1 MHISN
6 FIKEG
11 DFKNDVDYGEE
22 FYDEINK
29 VLWEN
34 ENYYNFKSSTINMDD
49 GIEVYFPIDNNYDV
63 GVHHKLYYYSENSNI
78 EEKYDGV
85 VVEENNKKYIKFIT
99 HNFSTYVLLNEE
111 INNPATGDNIV
122 LLVIL
127 ILYLF

>member
-11 DFKNDVDYGEE
+11 DFKDDVDYGEE

-34 ENYYNFKSSTINMDD
+34 ENYYNFKSSTIKMDD
-49 GIEVYFPIDNNYDV
+49 GIEDYFPIDNNYDV

-85 VVEENNKKYIKFIT
+85 VVEENNK
-99 HNFSTYVLLNEE
+99 NLM
-111 INNPATGDNIV
+111 
-122 LLVIL
+122 
-127 ILYLF
+127 